1 MYNALIGKYLK
12 EGYTLY
18 FFKSD
23 KNFIRDNVRQL
34 VESGK
39 LIDASSII
47 FKYEL
52 YRRAAFFAHENVDI
66 LFEKYFSKSP
76 SIKNMIGLMDF
87 PDIVNMYK
95 KELLLNLEG
104 KEVKGQDFNNLV
116 SLITLCITGWY

>member
-1 MYNALIGKYLK
+1 M
-12 EGYTLY
+12 
-18 FFKSD
+18 
-23 KNFIRDNVRQL
+23 
-34 VESGK
+34 
-39 LIDASSII
+39 
-47 FKYEL
+47 
-52 YRRAAFFAHENVDI
+52 DI

-76 SIKNMIGLMDF
+76 SIKNMIGLLDF